1 MKYPL
6 FFTLAF
12 LVYSNAI
19 SAPGYR
25 CVDSTRDVLY
35 LDRVCE
41 GMSFA
46 MAMKTGL
53 SQEPDLSGQ
62 RLDEIM
68 WILLEEPYKSDDAMF
83 IKHVRQHSLI
93 HKQDRD
99 GDTVLSIAALNG
111 QTAVIDYLVK
121 NGIEID
127 RTNKRGDTVFDH
139 AIKLDEKVKLAL
151 LHHGADINHT
161 GADGRTPLINA
172 VLSDDLAAVRFLL
185 GQGADTD
192 HIDNSGASALLYA
205 AYLGNREM
213 VNSLVE
219 SGAKA
224 NARKDSKPL

>member
-1 MKYPL
+1 MRFSIFL
-6 FFTLAF
+6 TLAC
-12 LVYSNAI
+12 LVSFSAI
-19 SAPGYR
+19 SSEDYR
-25 CVDSTRDVLY
+25 CASSAQDSFYIDM
-35 LDRVCE
+35 VCDE
-41 GMSFA
+41 
-46 MAMKTGL
+46 MAIGIPIKTGL
-53 SQEPDLSGQ
+53 SQEPELTGQ
-62 RLDEIM
+62 RLDEII
-68 WILLEEPYKSDDAMF
+68 WILLEEPYKSDDSMF
-83 IKHVRQHSLI
+83 IKHVRKHSLI

-127 RTNKRGDTVFDH
+127 RTNKLGDTVFDH
-139 AIKLDEKVKLAL
+139 AIKLDDKVKLTL
-151 LHHGADINHT
+151 LHHGANINHT

-185 GQGADTD
+185 TQGADID
-192 HIDNSGASALLYA
+192 HIDNSGGSALLYA

-224 NARKDSKPL
+224 NASKDSKPL